1 MKPPK
6 KRWIVLLLFFCLGAI
21 GAMFYSLGM
30 IDVARLRM
38 QIGGTGWL
46 APLVYMVVYLAVTM
60 LMLPSTALNL
70 LGGALFG
77 SIWGTVWT
85 SLAAILAA
93 IASFYLSRW
102 LARPAFERR
111 LADRWQEM
119 DQEIRRHG
127 FAYMLAVRLL
137 PILPYGLANYTAGL
151 TSVRFRDYLIATIAG
166 TGPGVFLFVQLGSS
180 GTEAVS
186 SGQFLPLTLTLRAIG
201 LLIIGATW
209 YSHNLARS
217 ARQK

>member
-1 MKPPK
+1 
-6 KRWIVLLLFFCLGAI
+6 
-21 GAMFYSLGM
+21 MFYGLGFIN
-30 IDVARLRM
+30 IDRLRA

-46 APLVYMVVYLAVTM
+46 APFVYMVVYLAVTM

-77 SIWGTVWT
+77 SIWGTIWT
-85 SLAAILAA
+85 SLAAIFAA

-102 LARPAFERR
+102 FARPAFERH
-111 LADRWQEM
+111 LADRWRDM
-119 DQEIRRHG
+119 DAEIRRHG
-127 FAYMLAVRLL
+127 FAYMFAVRLL

-151 TSVRFRDYLIATIAG
+151 TSVRFRDYLIATLMG

-180 GTEAVS
+180 GTEAI
-186 SGQFLPLTLTLRAIG
+186 SGGQLLPLTLTLGAIG

-209 YSHNLARS
+209 YSHTLARS
-217 ARQK
+217 AGRE